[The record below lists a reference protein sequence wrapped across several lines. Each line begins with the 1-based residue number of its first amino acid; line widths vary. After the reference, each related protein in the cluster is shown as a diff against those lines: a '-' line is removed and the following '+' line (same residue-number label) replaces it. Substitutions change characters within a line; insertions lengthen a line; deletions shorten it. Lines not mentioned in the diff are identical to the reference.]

1 MFRTSGHADTVH
13 VHAGCGRS
21 AAPARR
27 GAARKPDTHG
37 LQRRGVQS
45 VGERGCADRLESV
58 SRLEYQ
64 LGARPQATGDRR
76 FVAGGGGRHCRP
88 SRLGFCAAPR
98 LSARVRRILDS
109 DDYATVR
116 ALNFARAGPGAVS
129 WLPALKP
136 LLGPRNP
143 LRRGCDFPIRRRSRV
158 GPAAAFQP
166 ADRAHRHVV
175 VANRLTRQSDAG
187 RVFRRQH
194 RLFGNRHPLG
204 LTSDE
209 YDATRRAAGVPAA
222 GMEDI
227 DLRVLFDGENQPLPG
242 FDFEGPELFDGEF
255 WHLRFV
261 LLRQVCNHTM
271 RSMPQM
277 LKALARR
284 PAFATVA
291 IVTLALGL
299 GANAA
304 IFSVID
310 AALLR
315 PLPFPKPDRLVAV
328 WEYSAE
334 MQQRLGLDRLPSSP
348 GNVTDFRSRNN
359 TLAALASMRADRVNL
374 TGTGTPERVGAVRVS
389 VEFFDVL
396 GVAPIVGRTFSPSDL
411 LGGTVVVIGEG
422 LWRRRFAET
431 PDVSGRALS
440 VNGQA
445 ATVVGVMPASFR
457 FPSGGELPEAF
468 GFSSRPELW
477 TLDVLSPERRQMREG
492 KSFAMIAR
500 LKDGITR
507 QQAEADLNT
516 IAAQIAEQFPDFNAG
531 WTVRVFA
538 LRDQLVGSVRPA
550 LLVLLASV
558 GFVLLIAC
566 TNVANLLLVRAAAR
580 QREFCVRHALGASRR
595 RLIGEQLLESI
606 TLSLIAGAIGVLLA
620 WWGLRAL
627 LLLLPST
634 LPAVTDAAL
643 DVRVLVFTILVAVVT
658 GVLFGLVP
666 AVQGTRTGIS
676 EGLREGGRTTVGGRR
691 SRLTRNILVIAEV
704 GLASVLL
711 ISAALLIQTFVRLLN
726 VETGFRARGALTME
740 LVLPRAA
747 YSEQTA
753 HGFYARPD
761 CPAGCAPGSVER
773 WRHVQPSPRRT
784 GNASPG
790 HDRGTHAPATWL
802 RDCRGLSRCDAWLLR
817 SARHRTNRR

>member
-1 MFRTSGHADTVH
+1 
-13 VHAGCGRS
+13 
-21 AAPARR
+21 
-27 GAARKPDTHG
+27 
-37 LQRRGVQS
+37 
-45 VGERGCADRLESV
+45 
-58 SRLEYQ
+58 
-64 LGARPQATGDRR
+64 
-76 FVAGGGGRHCRP
+76 
-88 SRLGFCAAPR
+88 
-98 LSARVRRILDS
+98 
-109 DDYATVR
+109 
-116 ALNFARAGPGAVS
+116 
-129 WLPALKP
+129 
-136 LLGPRNP
+136 
-143 LRRGCDFPIRRRSRV
+143 
-158 GPAAAFQP
+158 
-166 ADRAHRHVV
+166 
-175 VANRLTRQSDAG
+175 
-187 RVFRRQH
+187 
-194 RLFGNRHPLG
+194 
-204 LTSDE
+204 
-209 YDATRRAAGVPAA
+209 
-222 GMEDI
+222 
-227 DLRVLFDGENQPLPG
+227 
-242 FDFEGPELFDGEF
+242 
-255 WHLRFV
+255 
-261 LLRQVCNHTM
+261 
-271 RSMPQM
+271 MPQM

-315 PLPFPKPDRLVAV
+315 PLPFPNPDRLVAV

-500 LKDGITR
+500 LNDGITR

-516 IAAQIAEQFPDFNAG
+516 IAAQIAEQYPDFNAG

-595 RLIGEQLLESI
+595 RLIGEQLVESI

-643 DVRVLVFTILVAVVT
+643 DVRVLAFTILVAVVT

-691 SRLTRNILVIAEV
+691 SHLTRNTLVIAEV

-753 HGFYARPD
+753 HGFYERLIARLAALPGVSSVGATSSL
-761 CPAGCAPGSVER
+761 PLAGRETLRPVTIEGRTRPRPGFEIVADYRAVTPGYFEALGIERIAGEGFQPGLAAAPTVVINETMAR
-773 WRHVQPSPRRT
+773 THWRGESPIGRRLKLTSYDREGEWCTIAGVVRDTRHAALDSALRPQVYVDSRRDPTHDMWVILRST
-784 GNASPG
+784 GNPSALAEPARRAVLETDPNQPVARVVTMQDVVAASVS
-790 HDRGTHAPATWL
+790 DRRFSMTLVGIFAVLALTLSVVGLYAVVSYSVAERIHEMGLRLALGATPSDLLTMVLGEALRLVIAGLALGVMAALVVTRFLDTLLFGVHSRDVTTFAGVAIVLAIAAMLGCVVPARRAMRVDPMVAL
-802 RDCRGLSRCDAWLLR
+802 RAE
-817 SARHRTNRR
+817 